1 MSKQNPSIFD
11 KLVPWRTMEPINK
24 SMQEKGLSGWSV
36 KTYGGKEATFF
47 DVSDYEVLTKG
58 YNTNPYVY
66 AVVNKLAFLMA
77 MVPFKVSKVTNEQK
91 QAKYKSL
98 SWEDKVKPQ
107 GRKLK
112 EESLEDV
119 PDHDLQ
125 KLLDHPNDEYGG
137 FEFRQSYFIN
147 KLSTGNMYIEALKP
161 TDSRPPTELYNL
173 PPLSVTINPTNNFY
187 DKVRQYFFSWGATSK
202 DIEPELVLHS
212 KYYNPLGRIYGLS
225 PLSAARKATQS
236 VNDADNWN
244 ASLLQNGAKPE
255 YVIITAN
262 GTTDAQKKKLKKRFM
277 DQYAGPHKQTSEPL
291 VVDEDFMKF
300 ESLGY
305 TMKDMDWVEANLTNM
320 RKVYDVYGVS
330 SEIFNDPKNKTQANK
345 KEATRSLY
353 TDRVLPEVESI
364 KDEFARWLLPMY
376 PDENLALTCDT
387 GGVDALNEQEDKIA
401 ERLERIDYF
410 TPNEKRAEM
419 GKERIDEEWAD
430 MVYMPANKV
439 PAQSVGT
446 MSDPLEEA
454 KDVYNFEKVKLNGD
468 H

>member
-1 MSKQNPSIFD
+1 MSIFD
-11 KLVPWRTMEPINK
+11 KIFPPRSMDPINK
-24 SMQEKGLSGWSV
+24 EQDMQEKGLSGWSV

-77 MVPFKVSKVTNEQK
+77 MVPMKVSKVVDKQK

-98 SWEDKVKPQ
+98 SWEEKITPK
-107 GRKLK
+107 GERIK
-112 EESLEDV
+112 EESLEDA
-119 PDHDLQ
+119 PEHELQ
-125 KLLDHPNDEYGG
+125 QLLDNPNGEYGA
-137 FEFRQSYFIN
+137 FEFRQSYYIN

-187 DKVRQYFFSWGATSK
+187 DKVEQYFFNWGATAK
-202 DIEPELVLHS
+202 DIEPEKVLHS

-225 PLSAARKATQS
+225 PLSAARRATQS
-236 VNDADNWN
+236 INDGDEWN

-262 GTTDAQKKKLKKRFM
+262 GTTPEQKTKLKKRFM

-305 TMKDMDWVEANLTNM
+305 NMRDMDWVNANLTNM

-330 SEIFNDPKNKTQANK
+330 SEIFNDPTNKTQANK
-345 KEATRSLY
+345 REAIRSLY
-353 TDRVLPEVESI
+353 TDRVLPEVEAV
-364 KDEFARWLLPMY
+364 KDEFERWLKPMY
-376 PDENLALTCDT
+376 PDSENITLVCDT
-387 GGVDALNEQEDKIA
+387 SSVDALNEEQDKIA
-401 ERLERIDYF
+401 ERLERIDYY

-446 MSDPLEEA
+446 MSEPLEEA
-454 KDVYNFEKVKLNGD
+454 KDIYNFEKVELNG
-468 H
+468 HG